1 VSFLAQF
8 FVTTTR
14 KDSCGSGG
22 KDSCGSG
29 VTDFSTSILLAPA
42 SIIQIKQSLTTG
54 QAAYEDLGSKIYQ
67 IYEIVYKL

>member
-1 VSFLAQF
+1 M
-8 FVTTTR
+8 
-14 KDSCGSGG
+14 
-22 KDSCGSG
+22 
-29 VTDFSTSILLAPA
+29 LAPA